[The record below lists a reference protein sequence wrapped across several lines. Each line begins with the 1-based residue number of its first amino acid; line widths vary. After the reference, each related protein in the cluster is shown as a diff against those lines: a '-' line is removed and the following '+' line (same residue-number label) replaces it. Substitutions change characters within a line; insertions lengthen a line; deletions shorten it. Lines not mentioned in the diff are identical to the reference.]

1 MEAEFGC
8 RSSLDCERCRG
19 GREKK
24 KTKLE
29 GQEGEMRAKEGA
41 LFFSSLD
48 VCVERDMWQ
57 VGEKRGEKNRQN
69 DAAWR
74 STFAL
79 KNSSPNARF
88 IKVYNSTK
96 GYVATMR

>member
-1 MEAEFGC
+1 
-8 RSSLDCERCRG
+8 
-19 GREKK
+19 
-24 KTKLE
+24 
-29 GQEGEMRAKEGA
+29 
-41 LFFSSLD
+41 
-48 VCVERDMWQ
+48 MWQ
-57 VGEKRGEKNRQN
+57 VGEKRGEKKRQN